1 MMMYGW
7 SDTME
12 FSEPTHLLFFLAL
25 IALVIYPI
33 GRILNRI
40 GLSPLWSVLAFI
52 PILNLLALW
61 IVAFSDWPN
70 QKNHA

>member
-7 SDTME
+7 SDTMG

>member
-1 MMMYGW
+1 MMYGR
-7 SDTME
+7 SDMME
-12 FSEPTHLLFFLAL
+12 FSGLAHWLFFLAL

-40 GLSPLWSVLAFI
+40 GLSPLWSILAFI
-52 PILNLLALW
+52 PVLNLLALW

-70 QKNHA
+70 QKDHA